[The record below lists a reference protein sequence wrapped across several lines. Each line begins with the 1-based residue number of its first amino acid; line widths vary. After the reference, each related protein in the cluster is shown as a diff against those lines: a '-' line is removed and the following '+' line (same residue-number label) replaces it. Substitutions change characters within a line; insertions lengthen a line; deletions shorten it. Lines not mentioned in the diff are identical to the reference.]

1 MLSNIFTFNNRLLGR
16 YSRALYRKYS
26 TTGILPLAMSD
37 NELRRI
43 LQQVSEGKLSLSE
56 SEYLIRRQSDKEL
69 LSSRSSESSTS
80 SSSPSPEEL
89 LKSFADL
96 DHTRSSRTAF
106 PEAVF
111 GPGKTPSQ
119 IALILDDM
127 ARHFND
133 KVLESDGRIDSSQ
146 RAILA
151 TR

>member
-1 MLSNIFTFNNRLLGR
+1 MISNIFTFNNRLLGR
-16 YSRALYRKYS
+16 YSRALYRRYS
-26 TTGILPLAMSD
+26 TTGILPLAMND

-43 LQQVSEGKLSLSE
+43 LQQVSEGNLSLSE

-69 LSSRSSESSTS
+69 LSSRSSE